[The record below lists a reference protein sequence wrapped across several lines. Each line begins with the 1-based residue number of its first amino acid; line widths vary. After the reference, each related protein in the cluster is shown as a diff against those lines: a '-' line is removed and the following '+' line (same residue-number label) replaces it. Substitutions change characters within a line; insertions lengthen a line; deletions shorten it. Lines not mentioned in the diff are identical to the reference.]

1 MKSNDALSGISVI
14 ITTYNQP
21 EWLQKTLI
29 GFKYQ
34 IVDAFEVVIAD
45 DGSDERTKAVIEEFR
60 QTSPFE
66 IQHIWHPDTGFNK
79 CGILNK
85 AIMAAKYDYLLF
97 TDGDCIPRRDF
108 VAVHLREAER
118 GRFLSG
124 GYFKLNT
131 AVSNMI
137 GEREISLQQPFS
149 PSWLRSAGQEFTYK
163 MLKFVNVRF
172 LERLF
177 NTITVT
183 KPTWNGHN
191 VSGFKD
197 DIIAVNG
204 YNEDM
209 QYGGL
214 DRELG
219 ERLENYGI
227 RGKQIRYSAV
237 CVHLD
242 HPRPYRNKKTL
253 SQNKAIRGRVKAE
266 KIVWAE
272 RGIVK

>member
-172 LERLF
+172 LEWLF

>member
-1 MKSNDALSGISVI
+1 MGISVI

-172 LERLF
+172 LEWLF

-219 ERLENYGI
+219 ERLENYGV

>member
-137 GEREISLQQPFS
+137 GEKEISLQKPFS
-149 PSWLRSAGQEFTYK
+149 PSWLRSSGQEFTYK

-172 LERLF
+172 LEWLF

-197 DIIAVNG
+197 DIVAVNG